1 MPDELLPLT
10 NTAAADRLRTLL
22 HQLGQDEPP
31 LGPLLVHTLTPTP
44 EEHLLL
50 SGPPSEEK
58 P

>member
-50 SGPPSEEK
+50 SGTPAEET